1 MTSDIED
8 LTKTSVCKGCSA
20 VMKSG
25 SFKSCYP
32 CHYLMKHGHEIPE
45 NTCLCGVTCK
55 TFKRCYKC
63 HMETISLQGVHV
75 QVDDNII

>member
-20 VMKSG
+20 VMKSS

-32 CHYLMKHGHEIPE
+32 CHYLMKHGQW

-63 HMETISLQGVHV
+63 HMETVSLPGVQLTIDV
-75 QVDDNII
+75 NTI

>member
-8 LTKTSVCKGCSA
+8 LTKTSVCQGCSA
-20 VMKSG
+20 VMKYCSY
-25 SFKSCYP
+25 KSCYP

-45 NTCLCGVTCK
+45 NICLCGVTCK
-55 TFKRCYKC
+55 TFRRYYKC
-63 HMETISLQGVHV
+63 HMETVSLQGVHV

>member
-8 LTKTSVCKGCSA
+8 STTGTCVSCQA
-20 VMKSG
+20 VMKS
-25 SFKSCYP
+25 SSYKSCYP
-32 CHYLMKHGHEIPE
+32 CHYLMKHGHVIPE

-63 HMETISLQGVHV
+63 HMEAVSLQVEHV
-75 QVDDNII
+75 QVDVNII

>member
-1 MTSDIED
+1 MISDIENIS
-8 LTKTSVCKGCSA
+8 TTSVCKGCSA

-32 CHYLMKHGHEIPE
+32 CHYLMKHGHVIPD
-45 NTCLCGVTCK
+45 NICLCGATCK

-63 HMETISLQGVHV
+63 HMESVSLPGVQLTIDV
-75 QVDDNII
+75 NTI

>member
-8 LTKTSVCKGCSA
+8 STTTSVCQGCSA

-45 NTCLCGVTCK
+45 NICLCGVTCK

-63 HMETISLQGVHV
+63 HMETVSLQGVLL
-75 QVDDNII
+75 QVDVNTI

>member
-20 VMKSG
+20 VMKSS

-32 CHYLMKHGHEIPE
+32 CHYLMKHGHVIPD
-45 NTCLCGVTCK
+45 NICLCGATCK
-55 TFKRCYKC
+55 TFRRCYKC
-63 HMETISLQGVHV
+63 HMETVSLQGVHV

>member
-8 LTKTSVCKGCSA
+8 LTKTSVCNVCSA

-32 CHYLMKHGHEIPE
+32 CHYLMKHGHVIPD
-45 NTCLCGVTCK
+45 NICLCGATCK
-55 TFKRCYKC
+55 TFRRCYKC